1 MAFIIVLAM
10 IAYITVLPFSW
21 YNAIGYIRYPH
32 SEKFENILLILTAV
46 TTVVLM
52 FMVAFSDLVTY
63 DRNVDTNIRITEIAR
78 VGNRV
83 TVIHNGTEI
92 TKVNIDN
99 VKISKN
105 NHDYVKV
112 KDNQEIMRSKT
123 MQAIKGSKILTH
135 DKEYTVYLGNKNTLK
150 DLGIKVHKS
159 NK

>member
-1 MAFIIVLAM
+1 MSFIILLAAL
-10 IAYITVLPFSW
+10 AYCLFLSFSW
-21 YNAIGYIRYPH
+21 YNAIGYLEYPH
-32 SEKFENILLILTAV
+32 SDDFENILIGLTAV
-46 TTVVLM
+46 TSLVLM
-52 FMVAFSDLVTY
+52 FVMGFSVTY
-63 DRNVDTNIRITEIAR
+63 NRDTNTNIRITELAR

-112 KDNQEIMRSKT
+112 KDTQKIMRSKT

-135 DKEYTVYLGNKNTLK
+135 DKQYTVYLGNKNTLNE
-150 DLGIKVHKS
+150 LGIRVHKS